1 MPKKV
6 PYLQEEQI
14 ERDAE
19 ALLAEYERAR
29 GIQIVAPVPIEDIVE
44 KYLKLGVEFD
54 DMHHLLGVPRSREP
68 DILGAMFFDER
79 RIVID
84 ESLDPRKIPRMKA
97 VTALRSRMREAVI
110 GDCTAICFPGI
121 RHRFRC

>member
-54 DMHHLLGVPRSREP
+54 DMHHLLGVPRSREAFSVQCSSTSAASSSTKA
-68 DILGAMFFDER
+68 LT
-79 RIVID
+79 
-84 ESLDPRKIPRMKA
+84 PRKIPRMKA